1 LAEIDSQ
8 EGNEAATFELTYS
21 TTASISSLFPAPE
34 TLILCIIQVQGT
46 GTLLLKYPLPEGRL
60 ALQGRLEFQ
69 PCSET
74 VCEHPQTLP
83 FELGLTLEPFLIS
96 ERDKKR

>member
-34 TLILCIIQVQGT
+34 TLILCIIQVQRNRNSVAT
-46 GTLLLKYPLPEGRL
+46 DIP
-60 ALQGRLEFQ
+60 
-69 PCSET
+69 S
-74 VCEHPQTLP
+74 
-83 FELGLTLEPFLIS
+83 
-96 ERDKKR
+96 

>member
-34 TLILCIIQVQGT
+34 TLILCIIQVEANLRINGSQ
-46 GTLLLKYPLPEGRL
+46 
-60 ALQGRLEFQ
+60 
-69 PCSET
+69 SSI
-74 VCEHPQTLP
+74 
-83 FELGLTLEPFLIS
+83 EPACP
-96 ERDKKR
+96 RPR

>member
-34 TLILCIIQVQGT
+34 TLILCIIQVLQ
-46 GTLLLKYPLPEGRL
+46 LPHLQPGMERLECRREGLFQTRL
-60 ALQGRLEFQ
+60 AILSDGCWRTGPKRLF
-69 PCSET
+69 SGGSDILFRWT
-74 VCEHPQTLP
+74 
-83 FELGLTLEPFLIS
+83 GA
-96 ERDKKR
+96 

>member
-34 TLILCIIQVQGT
+34 TLILCIIQVQQKSSIQKSRTNRAAYTAVGRIACSIPRVCCRKSVT
-46 GTLLLKYPLPEGRL
+46 SYELLR
-60 ALQGRLEFQ
+60 
-69 PCSET
+69 
-74 VCEHPQTLP
+74 
-83 FELGLTLEPFLIS
+83 
-96 ERDKKR
+96 